1 MMPISQFAKVLS
13 FHVNYTIANTAQ
25 IIARLVIINVFV
37 FIVSI
42 IQMYVIATVRN
53 SNYKQSTYRI

>member
-42 IQMYVIATVRN
+42 IQMHVIATVRN
-53 SNYKQSTYRI
+53 SNYKQSTNRI